1 MKPCARGLDKYG
13 GDDTSTGSVGSI
25 RFSEGY
31 VFVTKTVIGNPP
43 RPIFLAT
50 SSGTLLLTSPHQS
63 RYFGLVPKP
72 RTDA

>member
-1 MKPCARGLDKYG
+1 MKPYARGLDKYG

-31 VFVTKTVIGNPP
+31 VFVTKALFGNPP
-43 RPIFLAT
+43 RPDFLAQRSRT
-50 SSGTLLLTSPHQS
+50 QLLTSPHQP
-63 RYFGLVPKP
+63 RYLGLVTKP